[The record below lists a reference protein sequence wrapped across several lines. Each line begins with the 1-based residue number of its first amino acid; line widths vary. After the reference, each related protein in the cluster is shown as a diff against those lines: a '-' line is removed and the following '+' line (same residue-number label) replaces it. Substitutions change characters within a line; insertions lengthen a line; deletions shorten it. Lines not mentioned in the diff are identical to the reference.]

1 MANTLIDDGYFEEVF
16 LLTPSQAEQLMR
28 KNQLQ
33 QGSGKNQQSAR
44 FIKYGEN
51 QREINGQDD
60 FPTVENDPLLTKLKT
75 WEGLGADDVI
85 SQYHRYKQLDR
96 LNKDYLQNN
105 IPLPAGYTLDSII
118 VENKVDEEGS
128 TPPQPKKKKT
138 IMIPPPPTSSSSDDE
153 ETPIIKTRTEMKC
166 PICPHF
172 LNSGYTK
179 KDGRYFMFCKGES
192 CCMSYFDEGSVGW
205 YVVKAKKDVLKK
217 FKHPNPPI
225 RCDCDVPTKLVWLRY
240 NDNEFLKDRLFF
252 ICKVAKKDGGKC
264 GFVLS
269 AGEIKIVVI

>member
-51 QREINGQDD
+51 QREINGQDG

-118 VENKVDEEGS
+118 NEQERDF
-128 TPPQPKKKKT
+128 KT
-138 IMIPPPPTSSSSDDE
+138 LRKSLHKLRAWTS
-153 ETPIIKTRTEMKC
+153 
-166 PICPHF
+166 H
-172 LNSGYTK
+172 
-179 KDGRYFMFCKGES
+179 
-192 CCMSYFDEGSVGW
+192 
-205 YVVKAKKDVLKK
+205 
-217 FKHPNPPI
+217 H
-225 RCDCDVPTKLVWLRY
+225 
-240 NDNEFLKDRLFF
+240 
-252 ICKVAKKDGGKC
+252 
-264 GFVLS
+264 
-269 AGEIKIVVI
+269 